1 MVPMNWKQKLLDEI
15 ISQKTFF
22 GILFVLLIVFV
33 PLTETNAK
41 VFDSLIY
48 AVLGASA
55 LKSIGGGMKAMA
67 AAKKVEKKDGEA

>member
-1 MVPMNWKQKLLDEI
+1 MVPMNWKQKFLDEL

-33 PLTETNAK
+33 PLTPTNAD
-41 VFDSLIY
+41 VFNTLIY
-48 AVLGASA
+48 SVLGASA

-67 AAKKVEKKDGEA
+67 AAKAKEKGDG